1 MAGATTRGRT
11 TGDLVIGGLIVL
23 VGLIILGDVVVATT
37 VSILFLGWVLLI
49 GGLVG
54 LVGSLVLIGKGG
66 FFWPGAIGGGLLAV
80 MGLVCLRHT
89 EAAAVTLTLVAGAMF
104 LVSGLVRL
112 VAASQMSEG
121 RVALLLG
128 GGVSTLLGLLVL
140 FNLVTASYGLL
151 GVILGIDAL
160 AEGIS
165 IMLVGRDAL
174 AAARWG
180 GGRPATS

>member
-1 MAGATTRGRT
+1 MAGAMTRGRT
-11 TGDLVIGGLIVL
+11 KGDLVIGAVLVL
-23 VGLIILGDVVVATT
+23 VGLVILGDVVIATK

-54 LVGSLVLIGKGG
+54 LVGSLVLIGREG
-66 FFWPGAIGGGLLAV
+66 FWAGALGGGLLAV

-89 EAAAVTLTLVAGAMF
+89 HAAAVTLTLVAGAIF

-112 VAASQMSEG
+112 AAASQVSEG

-151 GVILGIDAL
+151 GVIIGIDAL

-174 AAARWG
+174 ATARW
-180 GGRPATS
+180 RRAATP

>member
-1 MAGATTRGRT
+1 MAQATTRGRT

-23 VGLIILGDVVVATT
+23 VGLIILGDVAVATT

-49 GGLVG
+49 GGVIG
-54 LVGSLVLIGKGG
+54 LVGSLVLIGKDG
-66 FFWPGAIGGGLLAV
+66 FWAGALGGGLLAV

-112 VAASQMSEG
+112 AAASQVHEG

-174 AAARWG
+174 ATARWG
-180 GGRPATS
+180 GGSPATP